1 MTLQVWQDLLASS
14 SDDEM
19 DGKGSQ
25 VGPGR
30 TVLLV
35 GEGAR
40 QRAAL
45 LMHTMQASSCQPAV
59 VAAVSDIHLAERLAA
74 AVSRV
79 R

>member
-1 MTLQVWQDLLASS
+1 MWQDLLATS
-14 SDDEM
+14 SDDEI
-19 DGKGSQ
+19 DGRGFAA
-25 VGPGR
+25 GLGR

-45 LMHTMQASSCQPAV
+45 LMHTMQASGCQPAV
-59 VAAVSDIHLAERLAA
+59 VAAVSDVHMAEPLMA
-74 AVSRV
+74 AVDRV